1 MSKQP
6 LVSIIITTHNRVNKV
21 GRCIDSVLEQDY
33 ENFEIIVVDDC
44 STDNTEEFFK
54 QNYINKVKYIR
65 HSFNQGVQFASN
77 TGYRHAGGKYVSFIG
92 DDDIWSDRQK
102 LKEQVKIFENDT
114 FHKYGIVTADV
125 KIITKEKSYKKNIK
139 KPKNLVKQILLANGV
154 IYGSAALLRSD
165 IFKQA
170 GMFAEV
176 LPKGTDSDVF
186 RRIILLGYDVYL
198 INKDMIDYYSDDDD
212 RMTSLNEK
220 GINRSII
227 ALIYKLKT
235 YNEILKFYPSVR
247 SSTLSQL
254 GRMYYLR
261 YYSNKN
267 IHAKDLSKKYYI
279 KSLLTNPFNYRGWY
293 FLIKLYLGIK

>member
-6 LVSIIITTHNRVNKV
+6 LVSVVITTYNRVHKV
-21 GRCIDSVLEQDY
+21 SRCIDSVLEQDY

-65 HSFNQGVQFASN
+65 HKFNQGVQFASN

-92 DDDIWSDRQK
+92 DDDRWSDKQK
-102 LKEQVKIFENDT
+102 LKEQVKIFENDR
-114 FHKYGIVTADV
+114 FYKYGIVTTDV

-139 KPKNLVKQILLANGV
+139 KPKNLIKHRLRANS
-154 IYGSAALLRSD
+154 IIFGSAALLRSD
-165 IFKQA
+165 VFKQA
-170 GMFAEV
+170 GMFAED
-176 LPKGTDSDVF
+176 LPRGTDSDVF
-186 RRIILLGYDVYL
+186 RRIILLGYDVYF
-198 INKDMIDYYSDDDD
+198 ISKNMIDYYSDDDD

-220 GINRSII
+220 GINRVIK

-267 IHAKDLSKKYYI
+267 THAKDLSKKYYI
-279 KSLLTNPFNYRGWY
+279 KSLLSNPFNYRSWY
-293 FLIKLYLGIK
+293 FLIKLFLGIK